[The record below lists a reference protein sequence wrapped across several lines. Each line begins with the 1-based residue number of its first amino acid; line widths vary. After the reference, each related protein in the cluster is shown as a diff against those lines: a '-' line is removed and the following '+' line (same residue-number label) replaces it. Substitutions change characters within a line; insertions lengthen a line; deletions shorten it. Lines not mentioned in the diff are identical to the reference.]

1 MMDELDMFITEL
13 EGRLALTAADLLEQ
27 VGNFADRFVSFA
39 NDHQRAAVQLFIAHV
54 YAVAAAPAAAYLR
67 ITSAAEECGK
77 TTTVEVI
84 GELLGDRALS
94 AMSVSPAAV
103 FRARDKLGP
112 IALLLDEIDNTLR
125 DRKDDGARDLLA
137 LVNGGYRRSARV
149 VRTVG
154 QNHEPKVFVA
164 FGPAVIAGLGSLHP
178 TTESRCIPIVLERK
192 MRGSGERWLPHLVAD
207 EIANLR
213 QQLAAWAADSD
224 RIDRLRVARPEIPA
238 ELRDRH
244 AEVWWGMFAIADEAG
259 GDWPIRART
268 AALVLHG
275 ERDQDATASLG
286 VLLLAHVRS
295 AFAEADTDRLPSAEL
310 IRLLVTNEEGPWG
323 RFWGAELGR
332 EGPPRAA
339 ATDLARHLRPFGVK
353 PKVIRVSDGTT
364 PRGYHVDD
372 FADAWSRYL
381 SGGGATPAT
390 HATPLA
396 SHVASVAPVAGGSG
410 GVT

>member
-1 MMDELDMFITEL
+1 MD
-13 EGRLALTAADLLEQ
+13 
-27 VGNFADRFVSFA
+27 
-39 NDHQRAAVQLFIAHV
+39 
-54 YAVAAAPAAAYLR
+54 AAPAAAYLR
-67 ITSAAEECGK
+67 ITSAAEESGK

-94 AMSVSPAAV
+94 AMSVSPASV

-112 IALLLDEIDNTLR
+112 VALLLDEIDNTLR
-125 DRKDDGARDLLA
+125 GRRDDGARDLLA

-149 VRTVG
+149 LRTVG
-154 QNHEPKVFVA
+154 QNHEPKVFAA

-207 EIANLR
+207 EIAALR
-213 QQLAAWAADSD
+213 QRLAAWADPD
-224 RIDRLRVARPEIPA
+224 TIDRLRAARPEIPA

-259 GDWPIRART
+259 GDWPLLART

-353 PKVIRVSDGTT
+353 PKVIKLADGTT
-364 PRGYHVDD
+364 ARGYSLVD
-372 FADAWSRYL
+372 FADAFARYL
-381 SGGGATPAT
+381 PPSGGDVTDVT
-390 HATPLA
+390 DVTPLA
-396 SHVASVAPVAGGSG
+396 STVTSVTSVTGGSG
-410 GVT
+410 GAELEDPARQLWPPPAKACPECGAWPHQGGHFQTCSGRPA